1 MPLNAKPS
9 DHPNFPPHGRTGLL
23 LVNLGTP
30 EGTDKTSMRKY
41 LKQFLSDPRVI
52 EVARPLWWLIL
63 NGIILNV
70 RPKKSGAL
78 YDRIWLHGDP
88 DGSPLR
94 KITRL
99 QAEHLAKTFS
109 QDGLVVDYAMRY
121 GEPSIPNQLQKLTDQ
136 GCTQIVVM
144 PLYPQYAASTTA
156 TVNDELFKWM
166 LDLRWQPAIRTVPPW
181 HDNPTYISA
190 LANSVRTAVA
200 EHGKPDALVISFH
213 GIPKRYHMSGDP
225 YHCHCMK
232 TTRLMREVL
241 GWDAEKLRVT
251 FQSRFGPEEWLQPY
265 TDKTVE
271 QLAKDGVKNVA
282 VMNPGFVADC
292 LETLEEIAG
301 EAGEIFE
308 ESGGENFS
316 HIPCLNDSDLGM
328 DVLFHIVR
336 RELGGW
342 I

>member
-30 EGTDKTSMRKY
+30 EGTDKKSMRKY
-41 LKQFLSDPRVI
+41 LKQFLSDERVI
-52 EVARPLWWLIL
+52 EVSRPLWWLIL

-78 YDRIWLHGDP
+78 YDRIWLHDDP

-99 QAEHLAKTFS
+99 QAEHLAKTFK

-156 TVNDELFKWM
+156 TVNDELFRWM

-200 EHGKPDALVISFH
+200 EHGTPDALVISFH

-225 YHCHCMK
+225 YHCQCQK
-232 TTRLMREVL
+232 TTRLLKERL
-241 GWDAEKLRVT
+241 GWKDTDIITT
-251 FQSRFGPEEWLQPY
+251 FQSKFGPEEWLKPY
-265 TDKTVE
+265 TVE
-271 QLAKDGVKNVA
+271 EVA
-282 VMNPGFVADC
+282 RLVEEENKKSIAVIAPAFSSDC
-292 LETLEEIAG
+292 IETLEEINIQG
-301 EAGEIFE
+301 KESFL
-308 ESGGENFS
+308 ESGGENFDMV
-316 HIPCLNDSDLGM
+316 PCLNDSD
-328 DVLFHIVR
+328 DHIA
-336 RELGGW
+336 LLKSL
-342 I
+342 IIKSL

>member
-30 EGTDKTSMRKY
+30 EGTDKKNMRKD

-121 GEPSIPNQLQKLTDQ
+121 GEPSIPSQLQKLTDQ

-144 PLYPQYAASTTA
+144 PLYPQSVSYTHLTLPTT
-156 TVNDELFKWM
+156 
-166 LDLRWQPAIRTVPPW
+166 
-181 HDNPTYISA
+181 
-190 LANSVRTAVA
+190 VRV
-200 EHGKPDALVISFH
+200 
-213 GIPKRYHMSGDP
+213 
-225 YHCHCMK
+225 
-232 TTRLMREVL
+232 
-241 GWDAEKLRVT
+241 
-251 FQSRFGPEEWLQPY
+251 
-265 TDKTVE
+265 
-271 QLAKDGVKNVA
+271 
-282 VMNPGFVADC
+282 
-292 LETLEEIAG
+292 
-301 EAGEIFE
+301 
-308 ESGGENFS
+308 
-316 HIPCLNDSDLGM
+316 
-328 DVLFHIVR
+328 
-336 RELGGW
+336 
-342 I
+342 